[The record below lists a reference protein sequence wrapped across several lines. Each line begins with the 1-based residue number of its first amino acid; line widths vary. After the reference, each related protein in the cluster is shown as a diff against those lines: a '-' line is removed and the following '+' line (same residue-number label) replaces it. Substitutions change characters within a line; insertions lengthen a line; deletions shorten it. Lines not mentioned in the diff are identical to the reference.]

1 MGADAGG
8 SQASKM
14 DFQARLAALTHQL
27 RPWAP
32 LWTRS
37 ILQGWPGSGAAYP
50 EDWLAY
56 ARSLDEAGER
66 WLDQGV
72 LVGVPPPSLA
82 SLQGAL
88 QELTALPWH
97 EGLHALTV
105 AETQG
110 LSAKK
115 THELERVLAL
125 LAQRTR
131 FIHQA
136 ADIGGGMG
144 HLARLCAR
152 TFGWTFHSIDRDAAL
167 QDKGRRWLTRTHP
180 PGGDTV
186 SFIQASVEDG
196 PQPRI
201 DPLFRGRDRASIG
214 LHTCGPLALTQI
226 RKSQEA
232 GFVLNVGCCYDKLE
246 APRDFPVSRFGGAH
260 PLPFTPHA
268 LALTTRGRHH
278 KTEVE
283 FARMKQVYAW
293 RFAFELLSRRRFPAH
308 GFVRAGDA
316 PRALYASPF
325 SVYARDRLER
335 LGLDPGMT
343 DAELDVFEVSV
354 RAETRDLLLCH
365 LLRDRFARALEVVL
379 LLDRAI
385 LLEELGFQVELL
397 QVFDPRLSPRNLALI
412 ATRER
417 GSGPLSPAHG

>member
-1 MGADAGG
+1 
-8 SQASKM
+8 M
-14 DFQARLAALTHQL
+14 DFQERLAALTHQL

-32 LWTRS
+32 LWSRS
-37 ILQGWPGSGAAYP
+37 ILQGWPESGAAYP

-66 WLDQGV
+66 RLDQGA
-72 LVGVPPPSLA
+72 LAGVPPPSLRT
-82 SLQGAL
+82 LLGAL

-125 LAQRTR
+125 LAPRTR

-136 ADIGGGMG
+136 VDIGGGMG

-167 QDKGRRWLTRTHP
+167 QDKGRRWLTRTP
-180 PGGDTV
+180 SPDGGTLF
-186 SFIQASVEDG
+186 FIQASVEDG
-196 PQPRI
+196 PQPRL
-201 DPLFRGRDRASIG
+201 DPLFSGRDRASIG
-214 LHTCGPLALTQI
+214 LHTCGPLALTQL
-226 RKSQEA
+226 RKSQGA
-232 GFVLNVGCCYDKLE
+232 GFVLNIGCCYDKLE
-246 APRDFPVSRFGGAH
+246 APRDYPVSRFGGAH

-283 FARMKQVYAW
+283 FARMKRVYAW
-293 RFAFELLSRRRFPAH
+293 RFAFHLLARRHFPER

-316 PRALYASPF
+316 PRTLYDGSFA
-325 SVYARDRLER
+325 VYALDRLER
-335 LGLDPGMT
+335 LGLDSAMT
-343 DAELDVFEVSV
+343 EAELDAFEVSV

-379 LLDRAI
+379 LLDRAL

-397 QVFDPRLSPRNLALI
+397 QLFDPRLSPRNLALI
-412 ATRER
+412 ASR
-417 GSGPLSPAHG
+417 SA

>member
-1 MGADAGG
+1 
-8 SQASKM
+8 M
-14 DFQARLAALTHQL
+14 DFQARLEALTHQL
-27 RPWAP
+27 RPWSP
-32 LWTRS
+32 LWSRS

-56 ARSLDEAGER
+56 ARSLDEAGEQR
-66 WLDQGV
+66 LDQGA
-72 LVGVPPPSLA
+72 LAGVPPAAL
-82 SLQGAL
+82 GAL
-88 QELTALPWH
+88 VGALHELTALPWH

-125 LAQRTR
+125 LAPRTR
-131 FIHQA
+131 FIHEA
-136 ADIGGGMG
+136 VDIGGGMG

-180 PGGDTV
+180 PGGDTLC
-186 SFIQASVEDG
+186 FIQASVEDG
-196 PQPRI
+196 LQPQL
-201 DPLFRGRDRASIG
+201 DPLFSGRDRASIG

-226 RKSQEA
+226 RKSQGA
-232 GFVLNVGCCYDKLE
+232 GFVLNIGCCYDKLE
-246 APRDFPVSRFGGAH
+246 VPRDYPVSRFGREH

-283 FARMKQVYAW
+283 FARMKRVYAW
-293 RFAFELLSRRRFPAH
+293 RFAFDLLSRRHFPER

-316 PRALYASPF
+316 PRALYAERF
-325 SVYARDRLER
+325 AVYARDRLER

-343 DAELDVFEVSV
+343 DAELNAFEVSV

-385 LLEELGFQVELL
+385 LLEESGFQVELL
-397 QVFDPRLSPRNLALI
+397 QLFDPRLSPRNLALI
-412 ATRER
+412 ASR
-417 GSGPLSPAHG
+417 SA

>member
-1 MGADAGG
+1 MN
-8 SQASKM
+8 
-14 DFQARLAALTHQL
+14 FQARLEALTHQL
-27 RPWAP
+27 RPWSS
-32 LWTRS
+32 LWSQS

-66 WLDQGV
+66 QLDQGV
-72 LVGVPPPSLA
+72 LVGVPPPSLEA
-82 SLQGAL
+82 LLGAL

-97 EGLHALTV
+97 EGHQALTV
-105 AETQG
+105 AQTQG

-125 LAQRTR
+125 LAPRTR
-131 FIHQA
+131 FIQQA
-136 ADIGGGMG
+136 VDIGGGMG

-167 QDKGRRWLTRTHP
+167 QDKGRRWLARQ
-180 PGGDTV
+180 GGDTV

-196 PQPRI
+196 LQPGI
-201 DPLFRGRDRASIG
+201 DPLFSGQDRASIG
-214 LHTCGPLALTQI
+214 LHTCGPLALTQL
-226 RKSQEA
+226 RKSQGA
-232 GFVLNVGCCYDKLE
+232 GFVLNIGCCYDKLE
-246 APRDFPVSRFGGAH
+246 APRDYPVSRFGAAH

-278 KTEVE
+278 KTEEE
-283 FARMKQVYAW
+283 FARMKRVYAW
-293 RFAFELLSRRRFPAH
+293 RFAFDLLTRQRFPER

-316 PRALYASPF
+316 PRSLYDGPF
-325 SVYARDRLER
+325 AVYARDRLER
-335 LGLDPGMT
+335 LGLEPGMT

-379 LLDRAI
+379 LLDRAL

-397 QVFDPRLSPRNLALI
+397 QLFDPRLSPRNLALI
-412 ATRER
+412 ASR
-417 GSGPLSPAHG
+417 GA

>member
-1 MGADAGG
+1 MY
-8 SQASKM
+8 
-14 DFQARLAALTHQL
+14 FQARLEALTQQL
-27 RPWAP
+27 LPWAP
-32 LWTRS
+32 LWSRS
-37 ILQGWPGSGAAYP
+37 ILQGWPGSGAAWP

-66 WLDQGV
+66 QLDQGA
-72 LVGVPPPSLA
+72 LAGVPPPSLA
-82 SLQGAL
+82 ALLGAL

-105 AETQG
+105 AQTQG

-125 LAQRTR
+125 LAPRTR

-136 ADIGGGMG
+136 VDIGGGMG

-167 QDKGRRWLTRTHP
+167 QDKGRRWLTKTP
-180 PGGDTV
+180 SPGGDTLC
-186 SFIQASVEDG
+186 FIQASVEDG
-196 PQPRI
+196 IQPGI
-201 DPLFRGRDRASIG
+201 DPLFSGLDRASIG

-226 RKSQEA
+226 RKSQGA
-232 GFVLNVGCCYDKLE
+232 GFVLNIGCCYDKLE
-246 APRDFPVSRFGGAH
+246 APRDYPVSRFGGAH

-278 KTEVE
+278 KTEAE
-283 FARMKQVYAW
+283 FTRMKRVYAW
-293 RFAFELLSRRRFPAH
+293 RFAFDLLTRQRFPER

-316 PRALYASPF
+316 PRALYDGYFA
-325 SVYARDRLER
+325 VYARDRLER
-335 LGLDPGMT
+335 LGLEPGMT
-343 DAELDVFEVSV
+343 DAELEAFEVSV
-354 RAETRDLLLCH
+354 RTETRDLLLCH

-379 LLDRAI
+379 VLDRAI

-397 QVFDPRLSPRNLALI
+397 QLFDPRLSPRNLAII
-412 ATRER
+412 ASR
-417 GSGPLSPAHG
+417 SA

>member
-1 MGADAGG
+1 
-8 SQASKM
+8 M
-14 DFQARLAALTHQL
+14 DFQARLEALTHQL
-27 RPWAP
+27 RPWSP
-32 LWTRS
+32 LWSRS

-66 WLDQGV
+66 RLDQGA
-72 LVGVPPPSLA
+72 LAGVPPPALGA
-82 SLQGAL
+82 LLGAL

-125 LAQRTR
+125 LAPRTR

-136 ADIGGGMG
+136 VDIGGGMG

-180 PGGDTV
+180 PGGDTLC
-186 SFIQASVEDG
+186 FIQASVEDG
-196 PQPRI
+196 LQPQL
-201 DPLFRGRDRASIG
+201 DPLFSGRDRASIG

-226 RKSQEA
+226 RKSQGA
-232 GFVLNVGCCYDKLE
+232 GFVLNIGCCYDKLE
-246 APRDFPVSRFGGAH
+246 VPRDYPVSRFGSGH

-278 KTEVE
+278 KTEEE
-283 FARMKQVYAW
+283 FARMKRVYAW
-293 RFAFELLSRRRFPAH
+293 RFAFDLLSRRHFPER

-316 PRALYASPF
+316 PRALYAERF
-325 SVYARDRLER
+325 AVYARDRLER

-343 DAELDVFEVSV
+343 DAELNAFEVSV

-385 LLEELGFQVELL
+385 LLEESGFQVEFL
-397 QVFDPRLSPRNLALI
+397 QLFDPRQSPRNLALI
-412 ATRER
+412 ASR
-417 GSGPLSPAHG
+417 SA

>member
-1 MGADAGG
+1 
-8 SQASKM
+8 M

-32 LWTRS
+32 LWSRS

-66 WLDQGV
+66 SLDQGL
-72 LVGVPPPSLA
+72 LVGSPPVSLA
-82 SLQGAL
+82 TLLDAL

-97 EGLHALTV
+97 EGRHALSA

-125 LAQRTR
+125 LAPRTR
-131 FIHQA
+131 LIHQA
-136 ADIGGGMG
+136 VDIGGGMG

-167 QDKGRRWLTRTHP
+167 QDKGRRWLTR

-186 SFIQASVEDG
+186 GFIPASVEDG
-196 PQPRI
+196 VQPQI

-226 RKSQEA
+226 RKSQGA
-232 GFVLNVGCCYDKLE
+232 GFVLNIGCCYDKLE
-246 APRDFPVSRFGGAH
+246 APRDLPVSCFGRAH

-278 KTEVE
+278 KSEVE

-293 RFAFELLSRRRFPAH
+293 RFAFDLLSRRRFPER

-316 PRALYASPF
+316 PRALYAGRF
-325 SVYARDRLER
+325 ARYARDRLER

-343 DAELDVFEVSV
+343 DAELDAFEVSV

-397 QVFDPRLSPRNLALI
+397 QVFEPSLSPRNLALI
-412 ATRER
+412 ASR
-417 GSGPLSPAHG
+417 SA

>member
-1 MGADAGG
+1 
-8 SQASKM
+8 M

-27 RPWAP
+27 RPWSP
-32 LWTRS
+32 LWSRS

-66 WLDQGV
+66 RLDQGV
-72 LVGVPPPSLA
+72 LVGAPPPSLGA
-82 SLQGAL
+82 LLGAL

-125 LAQRTR
+125 LAPRTR

-136 ADIGGGMG
+136 VDIGGGMG

-167 QDKGRRWLTRTHP
+167 QDKGQRWLTKNQASGRGTLC
-180 PGGDTV
+180 
-186 SFIQASVEDG
+186 FIQASVEDG
-196 PQPRI
+196 LQPRI
-201 DPLFRGRDRASIG
+201 DPLFSGRDRASIG
-214 LHTCGPLALTQI
+214 LHTCGPLALTQL
-226 RKSQEA
+226 RKSQGA
-232 GFVLNVGCCYDKLE
+232 GFVLNIGCCYDKLE
-246 APRDFPVSRFGGAH
+246 APRDFPVSRFGAAH
-260 PLPFTPHA
+260 PLPLTPHA
-268 LALTTRGRHH
+268 LALTTRGRSH
-278 KTEVE
+278 KTEAE

-293 RFAFELLSRRRFPAH
+293 RFAFELLSRQRFPER

-316 PRALYASPF
+316 PRTLYAGRF
-325 SVYARDRLER
+325 AVYARDRLER
-335 LGLDPGMT
+335 LDLDPGMT
-343 DAELDVFEVSV
+343 DAELDAFEVSV

-379 LLDRAI
+379 LLDRAL

-412 ATRER
+412 ASRSQRRETVA
-417 GSGPLSPAHG
+417 GPPPPAHG

>member
-1 MGADAGG
+1 
-8 SQASKM
+8 M
-14 DFQARLAALTHQL
+14 DFQARLAALTQLL

-32 LWTRS
+32 LWSRS
-37 ILQGWPGSGAAYP
+37 ILQGWPESGAAWP
-50 EDWLAY
+50 EDWLAH

-66 WLDQGV
+66 QLDHGV
-72 LVGVPPPSLA
+72 LVGAPPPSLVA
-82 SLQGAL
+82 LLGTL

-97 EGLHALTV
+97 EGVHALTV
-105 AETQG
+105 SETQG

-125 LAQRTR
+125 LAPRTR

-136 ADIGGGMG
+136 VDIGGGMG

-152 TFGWTFHSIDRDAAL
+152 TFGWTFHSIDRDGAL
-167 QDKGRRWLTRTHP
+167 QDKGQRWLTKSRSSGAGTL
-180 PGGDTV
+180 

-196 PQPRI
+196 LQPRI
-201 DPLFRGRDRASIG
+201 DPLFSGGDRATIG

-226 RKSQEA
+226 RKSQGA

-278 KTEVE
+278 KTDVE

-293 RFAFELLSRRRFPAH
+293 RFAFHLLSRQRFPEL

-316 PRALYASPF
+316 PRALYAGRF
-325 SVYARDRLER
+325 AAYARDRLER
-335 LGLDPGMT
+335 LGLEPGMT
-343 DAELDVFEVSV
+343 DSALESFEVSV

-397 QVFDPRLSPRNLALI
+397 QLFDPRLSPRNLALV
-412 ATRER
+412 ASR
-417 GSGPLSPAHG
+417 GA

>member
-1 MGADAGG
+1 
-8 SQASKM
+8 M
-14 DFQARLAALTHQL
+14 DFQARLEALTHQL
-27 RPWAP
+27 RPWSP
-32 LWTRS
+32 LWSRS

-66 WLDQGV
+66 RLDQGA
-72 LVGVPPPSLA
+72 LAGAPPPALGALLS
-82 SLQGAL
+82 AL

-125 LAQRTR
+125 LTPRTR

-136 ADIGGGMG
+136 VDIGGGMG

-167 QDKGRRWLTRTHP
+167 QDKGRQWLTRTRP
-180 PGGDTV
+180 PGGDTLC
-186 SFIQASVEDG
+186 FIQASVQDG
-196 PQPRI
+196 PQSQL
-201 DPLFRGRDRASIG
+201 DPLFSGRGRASIG

-226 RKSQEA
+226 RKSQGA
-232 GFVLNVGCCYDKLE
+232 DFVLNVGCCYDKLE
-246 APRDFPVSRFGGAH
+246 VPRDYPVSRFGSEH

-268 LALTTRGRHH
+268 LALATRGRHH

-283 FARMKQVYAW
+283 FARMKRVYAW
-293 RFAFELLSRRRFPAH
+293 RFAFHLLSMRHFPER

-316 PRALYASPF
+316 PRALYAGHF
-325 SVYARDRLER
+325 AAYARDRLER
-335 LGLDPGMT
+335 LGLEPGMT
-343 DAELDVFEVSV
+343 DAELNTFEVSV

-365 LLRDRFARALEVVL
+365 LLRDRFARGVEVVL

-385 LLEELGFQVELL
+385 LLEESGFDVELL
-397 QVFDPRLSPRNLALI
+397 QLFEPRLSPRNLALI
-412 ATRER
+412 ASR
-417 GSGPLSPAHG
+417 SA

>member
-1 MGADAGG
+1 
-8 SQASKM
+8 M
-14 DFQARLAALTHQL
+14 DFQARLEALTHQL
-27 RPWAP
+27 RPWSS
-32 LWTRS
+32 LWSRS
-37 ILQGWPGSGAAYP
+37 ILQGWPGSGTAWP

-66 WLDQGV
+66 RLDQGE
-72 LVGVPPPSLA
+72 LVGAPPPSLGA
-82 SLQGAL
+82 LLAAL

-105 AETQG
+105 SETQG
-110 LSAKK
+110 LSTKK

-125 LAQRTR
+125 LAPRTR

-136 ADIGGGMG
+136 VDIGGGMG

-167 QDKGRRWLTRTHP
+167 QDKGRRWLTKTRSP
-180 PGGDTV
+180 VGDTLC
-186 SFIQASVEDG
+186 FIQASVEDG
-196 PQPRI
+196 LQPQL
-201 DPLFRGRDRASIG
+201 DPLFTGRDRASIG
-214 LHTCGPLALTQI
+214 LHTCGPLALTQL

-246 APRDFPVSRFGGAH
+246 TPRDYPVSHVGGAH

-268 LALTTRGRHH
+268 LALTTRGRPH
-278 KTEVE
+278 KTDAE
-283 FARMKQVYAW
+283 FARMKRVYAW
-293 RFAFELLSRRRFPAH
+293 RFAFALLTMRHFPER

-316 PRALYASPF
+316 PRALYDGRFAL
-325 SVYARDRLER
+325 YALDRLER
-335 LGLDPGMT
+335 LGLEPRMT
-343 DAELDVFEVSV
+343 DVELDAFEVSV

-379 LLDRAI
+379 LLDRAL

-397 QVFDPRLSPRNLALI
+397 QLFEPRLSPRNLALI
-412 ATRER
+412 ASRST
-417 GSGPLSPAHG
+417 

>member
-1 MGADAGG
+1 
-8 SQASKM
+8 M
-14 DFQARLAALTHQL
+14 DFQARLEALTHQL
-27 RPWAP
+27 RPWSP
-32 LWTRS
+32 LWSRS
-37 ILQGWPGSGAAYP
+37 ILQGWPGSGAAFP

-66 WLDQGV
+66 QLDQGV
-72 LVGVPPPSLA
+72 LVGAPPPSLA
-82 SLQGAL
+82 ALVGAL

-97 EGLHALTV
+97 QGAHPLTV
-105 AETQG
+105 AQTQG
-110 LSAKK
+110 LSVKK

-125 LAQRTR
+125 LAPRTR
-131 FIHQA
+131 FIQQA
-136 ADIGGGMG
+136 VDIGGGMG

-167 QDKGRRWLTRTHP
+167 QDKGRRWLGRTP
-180 PGGDTV
+180 SPGEDTL
-186 SFIQASVEDG
+186 SFIEASVEDG

-201 DPLFRGRDRASIG
+201 DPLFSGRDRASIG
-214 LHTCGPLALTQI
+214 LHTCGPLALTQL
-226 RKSQEA
+226 RKSQGA
-232 GFVLNVGCCYDKLE
+232 GFVLNIGCCYDKLE

-293 RFAFELLSRRRFPAH
+293 RFAFHLLSRQRFPER

-316 PRALYASPF
+316 PRALYAGRF
-325 SVYARDRLER
+325 AAYARDRLER
-335 LGLDPGMT
+335 LCLDANMT
-343 DAELDVFEVSV
+343 DAELEAFEVSV

-379 LLDRAI
+379 LLDRAL
-385 LLEELGFQVELL
+385 LLEELGFQVEFL
-397 QVFDPRLSPRNLALI
+397 QLFDPRLSPRNLALI
-412 ATRER
+412 ASR
-417 GSGPLSPAHG
+417 SA

>member
-1 MGADAGG
+1 
-8 SQASKM
+8 M
-14 DFQARLAALTHQL
+14 DFQARLEALTHQL
-27 RPWAP
+27 RPWSP
-32 LWTRS
+32 LWSRS
-37 ILQGWPGSGAAYP
+37 ILQGWPGSGAAFP

-56 ARSLDEAGER
+56 ARSHDEAGER
-66 WLDQGV
+66 QLDQGV
-72 LVGVPPPSLA
+72 LVGAPPPSLA
-82 SLQGAL
+82 ALVGAL

-97 EGLHALTV
+97 QGAHPLTS
-105 AETQG
+105 AQTQG
-110 LSAKK
+110 LSTKK

-125 LAQRTR
+125 LTPRTR

-136 ADIGGGMG
+136 VDIGGGMG

-167 QDKGRRWLTRTHP
+167 QDKGRRWLTKTRP
-180 PGGDTV
+180 LGDDTLH
-186 SFIQASVEDG
+186 FIQASVEDG
-196 PQPRI
+196 HQPVI
-201 DPLFRGRDRASIG
+201 DPLFSGRDRASIG

-226 RKSQEA
+226 RKSQGA

-246 APRDFPVSRFGGAH
+246 APRDYPVSRFGSAH

-293 RFAFELLSRRRFPAH
+293 RFAFDLLSRRRFPER

-316 PRALYASPF
+316 PRTLYDGPFAL
-325 SVYARDRLER
+325 YARDRLAR
-335 LGLDPGMT
+335 LGLEPGMT
-343 DAELDVFEVSV
+343 DAELDAFEVSV

-379 LLDRAI
+379 LLDRAL

-397 QVFDPRLSPRNLALI
+397 QLFDPRLSPRNLALI
-412 ATRER
+412 ASR
-417 GSGPLSPAHG
+417 SD

>member
-1 MGADAGG
+1 
-8 SQASKM
+8 M
-14 DFQARLAALTHQL
+14 DFQARLEALTHEL
-27 RPWAP
+27 RPWSA
-32 LWTRS
+32 LWSRS

-66 WLDQGV
+66 RLDQGE
-72 LVGVPPPSLA
+72 LVGIPPPSLGA
-82 SLQGAL
+82 LLGAL

-105 AETQG
+105 TETQG
-110 LSAKK
+110 LSVKK

-125 LAQRTR
+125 LAQRAR

-136 ADIGGGMG
+136 VDIGGGMG
-144 HLARLCAR
+144 HLARLCTR

-167 QDKGRRWLTRTHP
+167 QDKGRRWLQRTQR
-180 PGGDTV
+180 PGGDPLC
-186 SFIQASVEDG
+186 FIQASVEDG

-201 DPLFRGRDRASIG
+201 DPLFSGRDRASIG

-226 RKSQEA
+226 RKSQGT
-232 GFVLNVGCCYDKLE
+232 GFVLNIGCCYDKLE
-246 APRDFPVSRFGGAH
+246 TPRDYPVSRFGGAH

-283 FARMKQVYAW
+283 FARMKRVYAW
-293 RFAFELLSRRRFPAH
+293 RFAFDLLTRRHFPER

-316 PRALYASPF
+316 PRTLYDGNFA
-325 SVYARDRLER
+325 VYARDRLER
-335 LGLDPGMT
+335 LGLDAGMT
-343 DAELDVFEVSV
+343 DAELDSFEVSV

-379 LLDRAI
+379 LLDRAL

-397 QVFDPRLSPRNLALI
+397 QLFDPRLSPRNLALI
-412 ATRER
+412 ASR
-417 GSGPLSPAHG
+417 SA